1 MIDEDNIN
9 KRVLLLA
16 IYKKLNNES
25 FEDIVLTLCDN
36 KMFTPQEGNDLVKEL
51 QTEGYL
57 TADGLSMIGVAEA
70 KAIELS
76 FKM

>member
-25 FEDIVLTLCDN
+25 FEDIVLTLYDN
-36 KMFTPQEGNDLVKEL
+36 KMFTQL
-51 QTEGYL
+51 
-57 TADGLSMIGVAEA
+57 
-70 KAIELS
+70 
-76 FKM
+76 